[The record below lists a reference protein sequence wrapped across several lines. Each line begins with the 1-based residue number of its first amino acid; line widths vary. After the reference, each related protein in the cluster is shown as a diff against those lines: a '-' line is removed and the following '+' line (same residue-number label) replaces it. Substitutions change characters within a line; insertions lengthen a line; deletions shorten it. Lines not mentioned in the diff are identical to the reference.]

1 MCTSY
6 LGLLLTD
13 VYRFGPP
20 PPPKKKSGTLPLAT
34 NSPSSCFITMIMCK
48 KFPMIKHKRCWD
60 QISTLKC
67 VQSPTNSCSLYL
79 LCNMQISYHLIFQ
92 TKFPTNIGEQ
102 ELFFLSDPDQVH
114 LGSDLWVRMLLWLMK
129 ISTQYQVVE
138 AHGNKA
144 IWQCKWPIF
153 LVHKLI

>member
-1 MCTSY
+1 MCTY

-20 PPPKKKSGTLPLAT
+20 PQKKKSGTLPLAT

-102 ELFFLSDPDQVH
+102 ELFFFIRPRP
-114 LGSDLWVRMLLWLMK
+114 GTPGVRSVGPNVTLADEDIDSIPSGGGTWK
-129 ISTQYQVVE
+129 
-138 AHGNKA
+138 
-144 IWQCKWPIF
+144 
-153 LVHKLI
+153 